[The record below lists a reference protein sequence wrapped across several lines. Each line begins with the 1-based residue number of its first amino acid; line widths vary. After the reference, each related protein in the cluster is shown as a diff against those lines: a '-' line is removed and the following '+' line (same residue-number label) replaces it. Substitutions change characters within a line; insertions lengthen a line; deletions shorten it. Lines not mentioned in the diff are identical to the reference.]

1 MLFYDDEGLLHAYI
15 RNRGF
20 VCVEADSARCGDDL
34 RPGEHVVP
42 TDECLVYTNPYGD
55 LMLTSPRL
63 AWGKAYNTV
72 LQEIVEADWSNLFSA
87 DDGEVNPYTEMIHG
101 DVDVELRVRSDAWCR
116 AKGPIR
122 DYDSVHLSYDHKSKR
137 IHVYSCDDGCDEE
150 PTHLFD
156 MRKDELIDTFVVG
169 CVD

>member
-20 VCVEADSARCGDDL
+20 VCVEADSARRGDDL

-42 TDECLVYTNPYGD
+42 TNECLVYTNPYGD

-63 AWGKAYNTV
+63 AWGEAYNTV
-72 LQEIVEADWSNLFSA
+72 LQEIVEADWSNLFSV
-87 DDGEVNPYTEMIHG
+87 DDGEVNPYTEMLHG
-101 DVDVELRVRSDAWCR
+101 DVDAELLIRSDAWCR
-116 AKGPIR
+116 VKDKTHDGAPVR
-122 DYDSVHLSYDHKSKR
+122 LSYDSKSKT
-137 IHVYSCDDGCDEE
+137 ISVYNPSDGCDEE

-156 MRKDELIDTFVVG
+156 MRKDEFIDTFMVE